1 MLSTL
6 LVPRQ
11 RVRVQQVYL
20 RSLSS
25 NKHQQLTQ
33 CFPLHYCSRL
43 PVDAKN
49 YLVPFSASS
58 SVSSHQSLLAKIF
71 DPLLIDGL
79 ELAVAEFG
87 SDLVAIVTCD

>member
-1 MLSTL
+1 M
-6 LVPRQ
+6 
-11 RVRVQQVYL
+11 
-20 RSLSS
+20 
-25 NKHQQLTQ
+25 
-33 CFPLHYCSRL
+33 
-43 PVDAKN
+43 DAKN

-58 SVSSHQSLLAKIF
+58 SISSHQSLLAKIF